1 MTCSLDSQIS
11 HRGTERQRATEVLW
25 SPTKKLRASLSP
37 RGSVRGLFLL
47 IIISIALPS
56 PADAWPWDKN
66 KKADPNE
73 AKKKQLAALNVKLQ
87 ASRDKL
93 QGLISARWK
102 TKQKYVA
109 QREVDKEGLAQL
121 REAQERAYMEQSR
134 VKKEVFAREKTIED
148 TRRKAEEA
156 KETWKGVGLTL
167 DDKLEKEAEKIP
179 GNFPLDVEQRRLSLE
194 KARDAETRDGEL
206 AGLDAYMGYFT
217 RFIQA
222 GSHITVSKQ
231 RILPE
236 NGSAVNVQLAR
247 FGSVYAYGMSEEGK
261 AWVVTQTGRLGEGR
275 FSVNPVVAP
284 EFKASLTTAY
294 PEWLRT
300 NRVAGKPVM
309 LDIIQNASSRNLISG
324 KKKGREALARE
335 YLKKGGATMIPLLL
349 LPIWALLIIIYKF
362 FQLALLQRRGTFLSR
377 KVVGLLEKDNL
388 EGARTAARKKW
399 GAVARVIRTCLENTE
414 RGREATEQAVK
425 ETLLGQV
432 PSLGRHLTTLAVIAG
447 AAPLLGLLGTVTGMI
462 SLFEVITNYG
472 TGDPKI
478 MAAGISEALIT
489 TQTGLIVAIPIL
501 LVHNML
507 RNRKNRLQEEMERNA
522 VTIMNRIWPGQ
533 ER

>member
-1 MTCSLDSQIS
+1 MTRLRW
-11 HRGTERQRATEVLW
+11 HPVKRAAARTA
-25 SPTKKLRASLSP
+25 PTFLHHFNVGGGLAPSRMAS
-37 RGSVRGLFLL
+37 LL
-47 IIISIALPS
+47 IIILLALPS
-56 PADAWPWDKN
+56 HAAAAWPWEK
-66 KKADPNE
+66 KKANDPNA
-73 AKKKQLAALNVKLQ
+73 AKKKQLAALNGKLQ
-87 ASRDKL
+87 AQRDKL

-102 TKQKYVA
+102 AKQKYVA
-109 QREVDKEGLAQL
+109 QRETDKEGLTQL

-134 VKKEVFAREKTIED
+134 IKEEVFARQKTIED
-148 TRRKAEEA
+148 TRKKAEDA
-156 KETWKGVGLTL
+156 KETWKAVSLTL
-167 DDKLEKEAEKIP
+167 DDKLDKEAEKIP
-179 GNFPLDVEQRRLSLE
+179 GNFPLDVELRRLSLE
-194 KARDAETRDGEL
+194 KAREVETRDGEL

-222 GSHITVSKQ
+222 GSLITVSKQ

-236 NGSAVNVQLAR
+236 SGSVAHVQLAR
-247 FGSVYAYGMSEEGK
+247 FGSVYAYGMSEDGK

-284 EFKASLTTAY
+284 ELKASLTEAY
-294 PEWLRT
+294 PGWLST
-300 NRVAGKPVM
+300 NRVSGKPVM

-324 KKKGREALARE
+324 LKKTRESQVRE
-335 YLKKGGATMIPLLL
+335 YLNKGGVTMIPLLA

-377 KVVGLLEKDNL
+377 KVVGLLEKGNL
-388 EGARTAARKKW
+388 EGARAAAKKKW

-414 RGREATEQAVK
+414 RGREATEKAVK
-425 ETLLGQV
+425 ETLLTEV
-432 PSLGRHLTTLAVIAG
+432 PSLSRHLTTLAVIAG

-462 SLFEVITNYG
+462 TLFEVITNYG

-489 TQTGLIVAIPIL
+489 TQTGLVVAIPIL

-522 VTIMNRIWPGQ
+522 VTIMNRIWPGE